1 MPRWLLAIP
10 GNEPPEASEVVGRAD
25 DSAEVRTW
33 NYPHELTIVRD
44 DGRIFVWN
52 AASVA
57 VDSGTE
63 DSLAIAINNGGVGRY
78 LFVPAWLL
86 ASLSD
91 GSSAP
96 INGIVG
102 SPGITEKNG
111 ELHLWEG
118 GQAAAF
124 TALAGDGS
132 TGILDVP
139 ILGLNN
145 SSEFTATLT
154 VRVVFLSAATN
165 AIVGS
170 VDFSVDV
177 YVVTDGAGVATVTFQ
192 TTPSPDPS
200 RLPATMAQATCTAA
214 AIAGG
219 FRISASRHP
228 GYNSLARAFWWATEW
243 IEL

>member
-1 MPRWLLAIP
+1 L
-10 GNEPPEASEVVGRAD
+10 
-25 DSAEVRTW
+25 RTW
-33 NYPHELTIVRD
+33 TYPHELTIVRD

-63 DSLAIAINNGGVGRY
+63 ASLAVAINNGGVGRY

-91 GSSAP
+91 GSAIP

-102 SPGITEKNG
+102 SPGVTEKNG
-111 ELHLWEG
+111 KLHLWEG
-118 GQAAAF
+118 GQGAGFVAF
-124 TALAGDGS
+124 PGDG
-132 TGILDVP
+132 TTTILDVA
-139 ILGLNN
+139 IVGLNT
-145 SSEFTATLT
+145 SAEYTATLS

-165 AIVGS
+165 ATVGS
-170 VDFSVDV
+170 VDFSVDL
-177 YVVTDGAGVATVTFQ
+177 YVVTDGGGVATVTFQ
-192 TTPSPDPS
+192 TAPSPDPS
-200 RLPATMAQATCTAA
+200 RLPATMARATCTAA
-214 AIAGG
+214 ALAGG